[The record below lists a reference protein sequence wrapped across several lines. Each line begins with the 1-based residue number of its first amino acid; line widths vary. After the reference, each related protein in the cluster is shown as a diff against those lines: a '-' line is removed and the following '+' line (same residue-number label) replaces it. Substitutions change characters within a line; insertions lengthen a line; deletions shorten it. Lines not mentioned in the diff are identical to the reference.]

1 MDTRN
6 ARRFNSTVWL
16 ILSALIASACV
27 PDKGCSR
34 ANYAENEGNFEW
46 LLSREDS
53 GDACVE
59 QSLGRI
65 YLAGRDGI
73 PQDVNKGLNYLRAAA
88 EKGLV
93 TAEWEL
99 AVVLLDDHRWDSS
112 KEEALRN
119 LTEAARAGNL
129 SAQTLLG
136 QMLLFGERVPKDEE
150 QGIYWL
156 RKAAENGSETA
167 RRLLNEHKKGTD

>member
-1 MDTRN
+1 MDTREIP
-6 ARRFNSTVWL
+6 RLNSIIW
-16 ILSALIASACV
+16 IFFSALVASACA

-34 ANYAENEGNFEW
+34 ANYAENEGKFEW
-46 LLSREDS
+46 LLSRQDS

-73 PQDVNKGLNYLRAAA
+73 PQDVDKGLNYLRAAA
-88 EKGLV
+88 DKDLV
-93 TAEWEL
+93 TAKWEL
-99 AVVLLDDHRWDSS
+99 AISLMDDSRWESS
-112 KEEALRN
+112 KEESLRY
-119 LTEAARAGNL
+119 LTEAASDGYL

-136 QMLLFGERVPKDEE
+136 QMLLFGERVTKDEE

-156 RKAAENGSETA
+156 SKAAANGSETA
-167 RRLLNEHKKGTD
+167 QRLLDENRKSTN